1 MISRA
6 ASDDETPAGESVA
19 SASSTFLESTF
30 FLDWESEPVQLFTAS
45 AVGDAT
51 ESLDVAARIFAA
63 VRDRVWYDPYSVS
76 DDPVHYRAS
85 YVATAGAAYCVPKAV
100 LLTAV
105 ARAAGIPSRLGF
117 CDVRNHLQTY
127 ALRQRMGGTDLFV
140 YHGYSELLLDGR
152 WVKATP
158 AFNRELCARFGV
170 EPIDFDGRS
179 DALLH
184 QHSPTA
190 PGTWITSATVAGSP
204 TSRSPRSS
212 LPSAV
217 TTATLSEPKPRRTS
231 SRPRD
236 PRSRAGAGGPD
247 RGEARAA
254 GVPGHRWLPR
264 PS

>member
-1 MISRA
+1 VIGRA
-6 ASDDETPAGESVA
+6 GSDDATPAEESAA
-19 SASSTFLESTF
+19 SASRTFLESTF

-51 ESLDVAARIFAA
+51 ASLDVAARIFAA

-76 DDPVHYRAS
+76 DDPDHYRAS
-85 YVATAGAAYCVPKAV
+85 YVATAESAYCVPKAV

-117 CDVRNHLQTY
+117 CDVRNHLQTD
-127 ALRQRMGGTDLFV
+127 ALRQRMGGADLFV

-152 WVKATP
+152 WIKATP

-184 QHSPTA
+184 QHS
-190 PGTWITSATVAGSP
+190 S
-204 TSRSPRSS
+204 
-212 LPSAV
+212 
-217 TTATLSEPKPRRTS
+217 
-231 SRPRD
+231 D
-236 PRSRAGAGGPD
+236 GARHMEYVRD
-247 RGEARAA
+247 RGWFADLPLTEILAA
-254 GVPGHRWLPR
+254 LRSHYGDLDGADGPTDEFQVPGSLQPSGRRR
-264 PS
+264 P

>member
-1 MISRA
+1 MISRD

-30 FLDWESEPVQLFTAS
+30 FLDWESESVQLFTAS

-51 ESLDVAARIFAA
+51 EPLDVAARIFAA

-85 YVATAGAAYCVPKAV
+85 YVATARAAYCVPKAV

-117 CDVRNHLQTY
+117 CYVRNHLQTY

-184 QHSPTA
+184 QHSADGAQHMDYVRDRGWFADLPLPEILAALRSHYGDLVGAKAPTDEFQA
-190 PGTWITSATVAGSP
+190 PGSP
-204 TSRSPRSS
+204 QSS
-212 LPSAV
+212 GG
-217 TTATLSEPKPRRTS
+217 RR
-231 SRPRD
+231 P
-236 PRSRAGAGGPD
+236 
-247 RGEARAA
+247 
-254 GVPGHRWLPR
+254 
-264 PS
+264 

>member
-1 MISRA
+1 MISRD

-30 FLDWESEPVQLFTAS
+30 FLDWESESVQLFTAS

-51 ESLDVAARIFAA
+51 EPLDVAARIFAA

-85 YVATAGAAYCVPKAV
+85 HVATARSAYCVPKAV

-184 QHSPTA
+184 QHSADGAQHMDYVRDRGWFADLPLPEILAALRSHYGDLVGAKAPTDEFQA
-190 PGTWITSATVAGSP
+190 PGSPQPSGS
-204 TSRSPRSS
+204 
-212 LPSAV
+212 
-217 TTATLSEPKPRRTS
+217 RR
-231 SRPRD
+231 P
-236 PRSRAGAGGPD
+236 
-247 RGEARAA
+247 
-254 GVPGHRWLPR
+254 
-264 PS
+264 

>member
-1 MISRA
+1 MISRD

-30 FLDWESEPVQLFTAS
+30 FLDWESESVQLFTAS

-51 ESLDVAARIFAA
+51 EPLDVAARIFAA

-85 YVATAGAAYCVPKAV
+85 YVATARSAYCVPKAV

-117 CDVRNHLQTY
+117 CDVRNHLQTD
-127 ALRQRMGGTDLFV
+127 ALRQRMGGSDLFV

-152 WVKATP
+152 WVQATP

-184 QHSPTA
+184 QHSADGAQHMDYVRDRGWFADLPLPEILAALRSHYGDLVGAKAPTDEFQA
-190 PGTWITSATVAGSP
+190 PGSPQPSGS
-204 TSRSPRSS
+204 
-212 LPSAV
+212 
-217 TTATLSEPKPRRTS
+217 RR
-231 SRPRD
+231 P
-236 PRSRAGAGGPD
+236 
-247 RGEARAA
+247 
-254 GVPGHRWLPR
+254 
-264 PS
+264 

>member
-1 MISRA
+1 MSLHSETLAVAIMDEARRHPERVA
-6 ASDDETPAGESVA
+6 LRDASDSWTYADLRAVSAG
-19 SASSTFLESTF
+19 
-30 FLDWESEPVQLFTAS
+30 
-45 AVGDAT
+45 
-51 ESLDVAARIFAA
+51 
-63 VRDRVWYDPYSVS
+63 
-76 DDPVHYRAS
+76 
-85 YVATAGAAYCVPKAV
+85 VATALRGLGLRDQDAVAVVGGRSTRTVLGLVGVLHAGGAYCVLDPALPAARRQLLWEDLAPKAV

-184 QHSPTA
+184 QHSADGAQHMDYVRDRGWFADLPLPEILAALRSHYGDLVGAKAPTDEFQA
-190 PGTWITSATVAGSP
+190 PGSPQPSGS
-204 TSRSPRSS
+204 
-212 LPSAV
+212 
-217 TTATLSEPKPRRTS
+217 RR
-231 SRPRD
+231 P
-236 PRSRAGAGGPD
+236 
-247 RGEARAA
+247 
-254 GVPGHRWLPR
+254 
-264 PS
+264 